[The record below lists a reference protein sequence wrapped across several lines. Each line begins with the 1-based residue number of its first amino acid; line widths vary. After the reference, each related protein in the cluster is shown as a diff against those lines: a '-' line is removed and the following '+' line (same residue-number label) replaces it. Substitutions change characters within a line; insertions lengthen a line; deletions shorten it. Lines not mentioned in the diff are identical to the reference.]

1 MYSLETLKENYLIH
15 CKTQKELNAKT
26 IKAYHIDLKQFI
38 KFASTYEDPISKEC
52 LTSYLAMLHE
62 QYQPKTTKRKIA
74 SLKAFFHFLE
84 YEDLLEHNPFN
95 KMRISYREPKRL
107 PKIIPANTIQ
117 LFLLTIYQHHQQAT
131 TPFQSATRSRRS
143 PRRLTISLLIV
154 PAQCARS
161 SARISIFPLL
171 PINTASS
178 PAFTRGISVTSTI
191 IWSIQ
196 ILPTIGANLPLQ
208 ST

>member
-84 YEDLLEHNPFN
+84 YQETSSKNN
-95 KMRISYREPKRL
+95 SG
-107 PKIIPANTIQ
+107 
-117 LFLLTIYQHHQQAT
+117 QHH
-131 TPFQSATRSRRS
+131 S
-143 PRRLTISLLIV
+143 V
-154 PAQCARS
+154 V
-161 SARISIFPLL
+161 
-171 PINTASS
+171 
-178 PAFTRGISVTSTI
+178 FTYY
-191 IWSIQ
+191 
-196 ILPTIGANLPLQ
+196 LPTP
-208 ST
+208 STSYNTFSKKICTSGYCSD